1 MPMQG
6 AVGLD
11 DNAVDRAHFLC
22 HWAEHIHERQRRQLM
37 GEGDVAACY
46 AQCPEPQDGS
56 LYVVWLH
63 GEVAIGPV
71 DTVRFDPVV
80 VDDRRARLVDGHAHD
95 ASQFER
101 NVVGHGLRAVFSS
114 SFK

>member
-1 MPMQG
+1 MQLI
-6 AVGLD
+6 APIFCAIGLSTSISGSAA
-11 DNAVDRAHFLC
+11 NL
-22 HWAEHIHERQRRQLM
+22 W

-56 LYVVWLH
+56 FYVVWLH